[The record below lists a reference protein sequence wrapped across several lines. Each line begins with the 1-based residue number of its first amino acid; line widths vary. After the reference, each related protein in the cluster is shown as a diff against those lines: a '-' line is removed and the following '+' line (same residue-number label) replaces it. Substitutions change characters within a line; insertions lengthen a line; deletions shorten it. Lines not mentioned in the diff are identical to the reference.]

1 MPLNDKILSP
11 ETLSEW
17 RQKLR
22 TEGKKLVA
30 TNGCFDILHAG
41 HVTYLDQAASEGDVL
56 LVGLNSDRSVQELKG
71 PTRPINDEGDRATV
85 IAALESVGAVCV
97 FDSVNAVAFLE
108 LAQPD
113 TYVKG
118 GDYTI
123 DTINQEERKIIES
136 FGGII
141 HILPELKGRSTTN
154 TLKKLKG

>member
-113 TYVKG
+113 IYVKG